1 LLVHNTLKGVNL
13 REKIKIG
20 CAGKVVS
27 AFDISRMMALGADW
41 CNSARGFMFSLG
53 CIQAQTCH
61 TGNCPT
67 GVTTQDAHRQQALV
81 VPDKAERVYQYHEK
95 TLEALKEMVQ
105 AAGLQHP
112 QDITAFHISQ
122 RVSEGEVRLLANVVP
137 RVKAGSLLDENI
149 SDDHKVYKN
158 YWHKVSAD
166 SFLLQI

>member
-1 LLVHNTLKGVNL
+1 
-13 REKIKIG
+13 
-20 CAGKVVS
+20 
-27 AFDISRMMALGADW
+27 
-41 CNSARGFMFSLG
+41 
-53 CIQAQTCH
+53 
-61 TGNCPT
+61 
-67 GVTTQDAHRQQALV
+67 LV

-158 YWHKVSAD
+158 YWNKVSAD
-166 SFLLQI
+166 SFLLQIQ